1 MATRPPRETL
11 RGMKTSSPTNLPPAD
26 TLPVGPRASV
36 AFRALRA
43 VIAPLI
49 RLLFRVRIEGRD
61 NIPRSGTYVIAAN
74 HLGWL
79 DSFLVLLA
87 FPGQP
92 RVHFLGAV
100 RGLVARPLQWRVV
113 RAVGGYIPVDM
124 DRHGDRCLYRH
135 VNRCLESGGAV
146 AIFPEACYGTPGQLQ
161 PFRKGFAHFAATAG
175 VPVIPVALFGTER
188 LWLRREVRVVV
199 SAPVAGSDPRVLLDL
214 THARLEQLLRQR
226 PAGAPRFRP
235 LERTLS
241 NLF

>member
-1 MATRPPRETL
+1 MAFL
-11 RGMKTSSPTNLPPAD
+11 
-26 TLPVGPRASV
+26 
-36 AFRALRA
+36 ALRA
-43 VIAPLI
+43 VIAPLLRVLFKI
-49 RLLFRVRIEGRD
+49 RVEGRE
-61 NIPRSGTYVIAAN
+61 NIPRRGTYVIAAN

-79 DSFLVLLA
+79 DSFLLLLV

-113 RAVGGYIPVDM
+113 RTVGGYIPVDM
-124 DRHGDRCLYRH
+124 DRHGDRRLYQH
-135 VNRCLESGGAV
+135 VHRCLELGGAV

-199 SAPVAGSDPRVLLDL
+199 SAPVADPDPRVLLER
-214 THARLEQLLRQR
+214 THGRLQHLVQQA
-226 PAGAPRFRP
+226 PAPAPRFRP
-235 LERTLS
+235 LERALS
-241 NLF
+241 DLF